1 MHMVLHQ
8 STGYTI
14 QVVQLV
20 ESPATSALVTNGG
33 KKVDPYL
40 DCWSLATS
48 SGYSSSTNK
57 TKYYLPFP
65 FDTGREVC
73 AVVGLSPSTTVLPE
87 TDQSGFVYFP
97 TVLTDG
103 GGKYVLLQ
111 GDFTSNT
118 VFIGYTYLY
127 SVELPRYYFAKE
139 GNNDFVGSTTI
150 SRYKF
155 YLGTS
160 SSLDFSIK
168 AKGRPE
174 WIGSNYSTL
183 ANQYLANDT
192 PIDPYHIYTVPVHQK
207 TENFTMTLT
216 SKLPFPVNLVSMM
229 WEGKYSTRFYKR
241 T

>member
-1 MHMVLHQ
+1 MVLHQ
-8 STGYTI
+8 SNGYII

-20 ESPATSALVTNGG
+20 ESPATSALVTNSG

-48 SGYSSSTNK
+48 SGYTASTNK

-65 FDTGREVC
+65 YVAGREVC
-73 AVVGLSPSTTVLPE
+73 VVVGLSSLTTVLPE
-87 TDQSGFVYFP
+87 TDQTGFVYFP
-97 TVLTDG
+97 SVLTDG
-103 GGKYVLLQ
+103 GGQYVLLQ

-118 VFIGYTYLY
+118 VFIGYSYLY
-127 SVELPRYYFAKE
+127 SVELPRYYYSKE
-139 GNNDFVGSTTI
+139 SQNDFIGSTTI
-150 SRYKF
+150 SRYRF

-174 WIGSNYSTL
+174 WLGSSSSTL